1 MASPENP
8 WHHFSGDERALLEQI
23 LRVLKDIQFGS
34 VEIVVHDGEVVQ
46 FERREKVRSRR

>member
-1 MASPENP
+1 MDSPERY
-8 WHHFSGDERALLEQI
+8 WKALTEDERALLERV